1 MSKTTEHIIKNDID
15 VSGYDGVDDDYF
27 TGPRRLKIAYL
38 HGLESKAGGPKVEWL
53 KSLGHVVLAPNMDY
67 DSDKT
72 FGETELLLEMFEP
85 DVIIGSS
92 YGGRF
97 AFYLGK
103 KVGAPVILLNPALAE
118 GIHPSWFNENDN
130 KPSKVFLALG
140 NSDDII
146 NPEGTVE
153 WLNRIDKKDW
163 NMNNT
168 LWGPYGHRTPI
179 DVFKNVFN
187 HFYPRVIDNIGLLKR
202 YGQED
207 K

>member
-97 AFYLGK
+97 AYYLGK

-118 GIHPSWFNENDN
+118 GIHPSWFGEDN

-140 NSDDII
+140 NSDDTID
-146 NPEGTVE
+146 PEGTVN
-153 WLNRIDKKDW
+153 WLNKIDRWDW

-179 DVFKNVFN
+179 DVFKNIFN
-187 HFYPRVIDNIGLLKR
+187 HFYPRVIHSIDLQKR
-202 YGQED
+202 YGQKD

>member
-1 MSKTTEHIIKNDID
+1 
-15 VSGYDGVDDDYF
+15 
-27 TGPRRLKIAYL
+27 
-38 HGLESKAGGPKVEWL
+38 
-53 KSLGHVVLAPNMDY
+53 
-67 DSDKT
+67 
-72 FGETELLLEMFEP
+72 MFEP

-118 GIHPSWFNENDN
+118 GIHPSWFGEDN

-140 NSDDII
+140 NSDDVID
-146 NPEGTVE
+146 PQGTVN
-153 WLNRIDKKDW
+153 WLNKIDRLDW

-168 LWGPYGHRTPI
+168 IWGPYGHRTPI
-179 DVFKNVFN
+179 DVFKNIFN
-187 HFYPRVIDNIGLLKR
+187 HFYPHVINSIDLQKR
-202 YGQED
+202 YGKED